1 LNYNLSDVC
10 DDLRSKMSAAIVLV
24 ENRIFVHVQSSYSE
38 IHESEGTR
46 YLLLIDSAMFLP

>member
-1 LNYNLSDVC
+1 
-10 DDLRSKMSAAIVLV
+10 LRSKMSAAIVLV